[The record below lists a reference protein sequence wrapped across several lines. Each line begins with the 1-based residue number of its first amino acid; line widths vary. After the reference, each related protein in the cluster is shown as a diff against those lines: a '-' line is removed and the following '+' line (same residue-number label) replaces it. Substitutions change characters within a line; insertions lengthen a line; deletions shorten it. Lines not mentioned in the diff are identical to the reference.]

1 VVLAAAVGYGVV
13 RWQRKSHRLADRTT
27 EAKRALAMP
36 VALDVLSACL
46 AIGASHEVAL
56 RAVGTGVAGALGDDL
71 RTVSRAMAAGAD
83 AAEAWSLIDAAD
95 LQSLGAILTRTRTTG
110 APVTPLLVLLADQ
123 QRQRARAV
131 AMDSARALG
140 VRVAGPLGL
149 CFLPAF
155 LVVAVVP
162 LIVSLLPFQL

>member
-1 VVLAAAVGYGVV
+1 LVDSVA
-13 RWQRKSHRLADRTT
+13 
-27 EAKRALAMP
+27 EAKRTLAMP
-36 VALDVLSACL
+36 VALDVLSACFM
-46 AIGASHEVAL
+46 IGASQEVAL
-56 RAVGTGVAGALGDDL
+56 NAVGTGMAGTLGEDL

-83 AAEAWSLIDAAD
+83 AAEAWSLVEAPD
-95 LQSLGAILTRTRTTG
+95 LQSLGAILTRTRNTG

-123 QRQRARAV
+123 QRQRAKAV

-162 LIVSLLPFQL
+162 LIVSLLPIQL